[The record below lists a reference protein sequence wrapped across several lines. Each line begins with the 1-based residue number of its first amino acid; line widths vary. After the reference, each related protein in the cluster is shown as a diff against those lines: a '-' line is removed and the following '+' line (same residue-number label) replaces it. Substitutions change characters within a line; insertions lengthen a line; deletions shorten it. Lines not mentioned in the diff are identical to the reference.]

1 MLYAVIGKREVDYS
15 SLELGFFKLGG
26 PREEKK
32 GWASTLPGW
41 EQCLWQ
47 SFELL
52 GDAGMETVDV
62 K

>member
-1 MLYAVIGKREVDYS
+1 VDYS
-15 SLELGFFKLGG
+15 SLELGFFKLRG
-26 PREEKK
+26 PSEEKK

-52 GDAGMETVDV
+52 GDAEMETVDV